1 VAREAEAMA
10 SARLSGWFLPVSFA
24 LLICGLWIAVDS
36 DDEAYMPVL
45 ATAVALV
52 AGVAL
57 SRGWQRR
64 WVADARQARR
74 PDARAHRPFPFRR
87 LVQRAQVREGLDDV
101 LDRLRF
107 RIDVFPNGLYQP
119 VRSLPRSAAS
129 RSSGS
134 ESRWDAIAPIIRSEA
149 VKSAVDIGACE
160 GYFAIELAEAGVHT
174 IAIESAPG
182 NYRTM
187 LFAVKRS
194 GTPNVGVLAM
204 EVAPENVDTLP
215 VSDCVLCLSIW
226 HHFVRSHGLEQATA
240 MLEAIWQRS
249 RKVMFFDTG
258 ETEMTPDYGLPPM
271 LPDPRSWLA
280 DYLGRTC
287 TGSRVEHLGLHAAFD
302 PAGNPCRRNL
312 FAVIRTDG
320 GGGTAPR

>member
-1 VAREAEAMA
+1 MAREAEAMA

-64 WVADARQARR
+64 WAADARQARR

-134 ESRWDAIAPIIRSEA
+134 ESRWDAIAPVIRSEA

>member
-1 VAREAEAMA
+1 MA

-64 WVADARQARR
+64 WAADARQARR

-312 FAVIRTDG
+312 FAVIRTDD

>member
-1 VAREAEAMA
+1 MA

-64 WVADARQARR
+64 WAADARQARR

-134 ESRWDAIAPIIRSEA
+134 ESRWDAIAPVIRSEA

>member
-1 VAREAEAMA
+1 MA

-312 FAVIRTDG
+312 FAVIRTDD

>member
-1 VAREAEAMA
+1 MA
-10 SARLSGWFLPVSFA
+10 SSRLSGWFLSVGFA
-24 LLICGLWIAVDS
+24 FLICGVWIALDS
-36 DDEAYMPVL
+36 DDPAYFPVL
-45 ATAVALV
+45 ATVAALV
-52 AGVAL
+52 TGVAL
-57 SRGWQRR
+57 TRGRRGRWTPRAREAGQR
-64 WVADARQARR
+64 
-74 PDARAHRPFPFRR
+74 DARAHRPFPFRR
-87 LVQRAQVREGLDDV
+87 LVQRAQAREGLDDV

-119 VRSLPRSAAS
+119 VRSLPRSAAT

-134 ESRWDAIAPIIRSEA
+134 ESRWDAMAPVIRSEA
-149 VKSAVDIGACE
+149 VQSAIDIGACE

-204 EVAPENVDTLP
+204 EVTPENVDTLP
-215 VSDCVLCLSIW
+215 LSDCVLCLSIW

-258 ETEMTPDYGLPPM
+258 EAEMTPDYGLPPM

-287 TGSRVEHLGLHAAFD
+287 AGSRIEHLGLHGAFD

-312 FAVIRTDG
+312 FAVMRTDG
-320 GGGTAPR
+320 SDGTAPR

>member
-312 FAVIRTDG
+312 FAVIRTDD

>member
-1 VAREAEAMA
+1 MAREAEAMA
-10 SARLSGWFLPVSFA
+10 SARLSGWFLPASFA

-64 WVADARQARR
+64 WAADARQARR

-134 ESRWDAIAPIIRSEA
+134 ESRWDAIAPVIRSEA

-215 VSDCVLCLSIW
+215 FSDCVLCLSIW